1 VLSSSSAVHS
11 FTDEMKLSSPVL
23 YFGAGAFIQQGMDGE
38 IGSQCGKK
46 SKHVTTNSQNKI

>member
-38 IGSQCGKK
+38 IGSQCGKNVI
-46 SKHVTTNSQNKI
+46 VTNIKFTK